1 MLKMADNG
9 GHGGFLQTFI
19 SGGPKSSLVI
29 FVFRH
34 IASNLVP
41 FAYCVAI
48 CVKIGSIMILN
59 VMIQLVSLCWI

>member
-9 GHGGFLQTFI
+9 GLGGFLQTSI
-19 SGGPKSSLVI
+19 SVGPISSLVI

-34 IASNLVP
+34 ISSTLVP

-59 VMIQLVSLCWI
+59 VMIQLVSLCRI

>member
-1 MLKMADNG
+1 MVENG
-9 GHGGFLQTFI
+9 GLGGFLQTSI

-34 IASNLVP
+34 IASTLVP

-59 VMIQLVSLCWI
+59 VIIRLVSLCWI